1 MSVPEESEDVEP
13 ANSDTQEEG
22 WSPAETPQGA
32 RPLVGLL
39 AGLAVILIAL
49 GVSVFGVLRAGQS
62 GPPATTAPVVVVA
75 ATATLAPDLPTASP
89 LPPTVVPSSTPEL
102 AVPATLPAA
111 TATSEAAPTATTAA
125 VSEVVTLAW
134 RDDIVFNDALLVSAA
149 GLPAPEDGT
158 IYAAWLAGTDAS
170 LFLGT
175 LAAEGDG
182 PATLIYRSPTH
193 ENLLARYDRAFITR
207 IPAAD
212 ASIEV
217 VNAIRAGALPAE
229 ALVHIRHLLVGIAST
244 PDGAGFTIG
253 LLQESDEVLR
263 HASFLKAAFDA
274 GNLPLARLHAEHLI
288 NMIEGRQGEHF
299 GDGDGDGKVRNP
311 GDGFGILPNGQQT
324 GYATG
329 MTDHARLAANSSD
342 ATDLIKLHAGHVQ
355 IAGENVRGWAGEIR
369 DRALRVLAA
378 PGLAGMAT
386 DVAEILT
393 TAQRL
398 VKGVD
403 LDLDEQVEPV
413 PGEGGVLTA
422 YQHSQLM
429 AGLPLGSDVNAV
441 AQAPQPGPA
450 VTAQPVRITIGDLVF
465 KPSKIT
471 VPVGAIVIWENTSGE
486 AHTVTADE
494 AAFDQP
500 RLEPGATF
508 EQTFSEPGVYPYF
521 CGIHGGRGGEG
532 MAGTI
537 IVAGPNP

>member
-1 MSVPEESEDVEP
+1 MSVPEAPD
-13 ANSDTQEEG
+13 NTDQTDSDTQEEG

-49 GVSVFGVLRAGQS
+49 GVSIFGVLRAGQS
-62 GPPATTAPVVVVA
+62 GPPATTAPIVAVVA
-75 ATATLAPDLPTASP
+75 TSTLAPDLPTASP
-89 LPPTVVPSSTPEL
+89 LPPTVAPSSTPE
-102 AVPATLPAA
+102 AAATVPAA
-111 TATSEAAPTATTAA
+111 TATLEAAPVATPAA
-125 VSEVVTLAW
+125 GTEVVTLAW
-134 RDDIVFNDALLVSAA
+134 RDDIVFNDAVLVSAS
-149 GLPAPEDGT
+149 GLPAPEAGT
-158 IYAAWLAGTDAS
+158 VYAAWLAGTDDS

-175 LAAEGDG
+175 LATEANG
-182 PATLIYRSPTH
+182 PATLTYRSPTH

-217 VNAIRAGALPAE
+217 VNAVRAGALPAE
-229 ALVHIRHLLVGIAST
+229 ALIHIRHLLVGIAST
-244 PDGAGFTIG
+244 PDGTGFAIG
-253 LLQESDEVLR
+253 LRQESDEVLR
-263 HASFLKAAFDA
+263 HAGFLKAAFDA
-274 GNLPLARLHAEHLI
+274 DNLPLARLHAEHLI
-288 NMIEGRQGEHF
+288 NMVEGRQGELF

-311 GDGFGILPNGQQT
+311 GDGFGILPNGEQT

-329 MTDHARLAANSSD
+329 MTDHARLSANSSD
-342 ATDLIKLHAGHVQ
+342 ATDLVKLHAEHVQ

-378 PGLAGMAT
+378 SDIAGMEA

-393 TAQRL
+393 TSQRL
-398 VKGVD
+398 VNGVD
-403 LDLDEQVEPV
+403 LDLDEQIEPV
-413 PGEGGVLTA
+413 AGEGGVLTA
-422 YQHSQLM
+422 YQHAQLM
-429 AGLPLGSDVNAV
+429 AGTPFGSDVSVV
-441 AQAPQPGPA
+441 AAAPQPGPPA
-450 VTAQPVRITIGDLVF
+450 TAQPVRISTGDLIF

-471 VPVGAIVIWENTSGE
+471 VPVGAIVIWENASGE

-494 AAFDQP
+494 AGFDQP

-532 MAGTI
+532 MTGTI